1 MNYPK
6 HENTAS
12 TEDDFRDLETRN
24 IRDGWPYS
32 DTPGASSPAPENRA
46 YGETEANFDRDHNEG
61 YRIVR
66 VDGNGEEERLSDGL
80 LPDTKGREQSDD
92 IESRINERF
101 EAIDNT
107 SLKNV
112 EVFVDGNTAI
122 LTGIVDTDTERRMAS
137 RLAISVAN
145 VHHVVNQIQSI
156 GVDTHQP
163 IRH

>member
-1 MNYPK
+1 MTYLK
-6 HENTAS
+6 HENAAP

-46 YGETEANFDRDHNEG
+46 YGETEGNFDREHNEG
-61 YRIVR
+61 YRIVA
-66 VDGNGEEERLSDGL
+66 VESTGEEASLHDGL
-80 LPDTKGREQSDD
+80 TPDTKGREKSDD

-101 EAIDNT
+101 EAIDGA

-112 EVFVDGNTAI
+112 DVFVDGNTAI
-122 LTGIVDTDTERRMAS
+122 LTGMVDTEAERHMAS

-156 GVDTHQP
+156 GVDAQGLT
-163 IRH
+163 RH